1 MHGHKSNQI
10 TKQGNESK
18 KKKQKE
24 RKKQLSLGDKQIRGY
39 GSRTCLEVSYW

>member
-18 KKKQKE
+18 KKTKREEKTAVV
-24 RKKQLSLGDKQIRGY
+24 GG
-39 GSRTCLEVSYW
+39 